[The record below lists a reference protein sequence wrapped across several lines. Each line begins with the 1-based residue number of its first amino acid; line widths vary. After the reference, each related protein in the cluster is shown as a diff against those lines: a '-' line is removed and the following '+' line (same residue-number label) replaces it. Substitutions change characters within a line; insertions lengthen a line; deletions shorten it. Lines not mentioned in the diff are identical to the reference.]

1 MTAIAP
7 LFVVGTG
14 RCGSTMLSEL
24 LREHEHVLSLSEF
37 FTLTTDLGGRIAE
50 GFSPEPIDAAAFW
63 RLVAGAHPK
72 QTTMLRHDVVM
83 PEVLYRPTGSSRF
96 TAETGVPAILQTV
109 LPHLCADADDLFA
122 EVEAFVATLPTAP
135 VAAHYARLFGWLAR
149 RFGKRTW
156 VERSGGS
163 LRIVQRLTDAFPTAR
178 FLHIV
183 RDGRACASSMSK
195 HLGFRM
201 ALVAMQLA
209 EILGADPYESTDRT
223 WISDVPDELLDFLPE
238 RFDGEAFRAHRLP
251 LPLFGHYWSGEIVQ
265 GLRELDWCFD
275 RIVTSPWARAVQT
288 AELLAPV
295 TEGPTI
301 ATDLLCDKP
310 RPELFAMIA
319 ETTAPERK
327 LHATAVVG
335 HEPWLSELV
344 AWLTFGD
351 PHHSEGIEIKK
362 GGMVWLEGT
371 AIPGGMKLRAL
382 LTPRLLRALR

>member
-1 MTAIAP
+1 MSAIAP

-63 RLVAGAHPK
+63 RIVAGAHPK

-83 PEVLYRPTGSSRF
+83 PEVLYRPSSSSRF

-109 LPHLCADADDLFA
+109 LPHLSADADDLFA
-122 EVEAFVATLPTAP
+122 EVESFVATLPTAP
-135 VAAHYARLFGWLAR
+135 ASGHYARLFGWLAR

-209 EILGADPYESTDRT
+209 EILGADPYESSDRT

-238 RFDGEAFRAHRLP
+238 RFDGEAFRAHRVP

-265 GLRELDWCFD
+265 GLRELAAVPAD
-275 RIVTSPWARAVQT
+275 RVLTLRYEDFVAAPRRAIGRVAEFLGSDCADERWVERVATHVRASTATLDDVDART
-288 AELLAPV
+288 
-295 TEGPTI
+295 
-301 ATDLLCDKP
+301 
-310 RPELFAMIA
+310 
-319 ETTAPERK
+319 
-327 LHATAVVG
+327 
-335 HEPWLSELV
+335 
-344 AWLTFGD
+344 
-351 PHHSEGIEIKK
+351 
-362 GGMVWLEGT
+362 
-371 AIPGGMKLRAL
+371 LRAL
-382 LTPRLLRALR
+382 DDACAPGFAALGDLYAGAA